1 MAYRTVNLLS
11 DTQANFG
18 ASPTATD
25 FGGWTV
31 GSGAA
36 STHFKYKLAPYNK
49 YVPNKPG
56 IDYSGTYFGSS
67 IKFTTTSANNIT
79 IFSPYVN
86 VEVGKRYLAYVTSA
100 MSTAGKI
107 KLDVEFYSDTSSTTP
122 IANSNYASGLSA
134 HRVAALTQ
142 YGPNW
147 NFTAPVGATAARR

>member
-36 STHFKYKLAPYNK
+36 STHFLYKVGAYNK

-56 IDYSGTYFGSS
+56 VDYSGTYFGSS
-67 IKFTTTSANNIT
+67 IAFKTTSSNNIT

-86 VEVGKRYLAYVTSA
+86 IEAGKRYLVHIFSA
-100 MSTAGKI
+100 LSVAGKI

-122 IANSNYASGLSA
+122 IANSNYASGS
-134 HRVAALTQ
+134 
-142 YGPNW
+142 
-147 NFTAPVGATAARR
+147 